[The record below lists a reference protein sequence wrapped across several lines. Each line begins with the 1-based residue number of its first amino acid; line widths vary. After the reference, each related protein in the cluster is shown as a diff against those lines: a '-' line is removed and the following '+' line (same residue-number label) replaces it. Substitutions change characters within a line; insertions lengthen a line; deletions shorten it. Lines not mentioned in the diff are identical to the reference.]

1 MNKNELIEVIAQSA
15 DISKN
20 AAGRALDA
28 FVDSVTKSLQEGE
41 DVVLVGFGSFT
52 TSQRAART
60 GRNPQT
66 GDTMQI
72 PAATVARFKAGKK
85 LTAER
90 PPGRRAGCVSK
101 NSIGEDRKSGGV

>member
-1 MNKNELIEVIAQSA
+1 MNKNDLIESMAASA

-20 AAGRALDA
+20 AATKALDA
-28 FVDSVTKSLQEGE
+28 FIEAVTGSLSGGT

-52 TSQRAART
+52 TSERAART

-66 GDTMQI
+66 GETMQI

-85 LTAER
+85 LKEA
-90 PPGRRAGCVSK
+90 VNK
-101 NSIGEDRKSGGV
+101 D

>member
-1 MNKNELIEVIAQSA
+1 MNKNDVIEVMAQSA

-20 AAGRALDA
+20 AANRALDA
-28 FVDSVTKSLQEGE
+28 FIDAVTGSLKSGT

-66 GDTMQI
+66 GEPMQI
-72 PAATVARFKAGKK
+72 PAATVARFRAGKK
-85 LTAER
+85 LKDAVN
-90 PPGRRAGCVSK
+90 GK
-101 NSIGEDRKSGGV
+101 D

>member
-1 MNKNELIEVIAQSA
+1 MNKNELIEIIAQSA

-20 AAGRALDA
+20 AASRTLDA

-66 GDTMQI
+66 GDAMQI

-85 LTAER
+85 LKDAVNK
-90 PPGRRAGCVSK
+90 GKV
-101 NSIGEDRKSGGV
+101 

>member
-1 MNKNELIEVIAQSA
+1 MNKNELIDAMASSA

-20 AAGRALDA
+20 AAARALDA
-28 FVDSVTKSLQEGE
+28 FVNSVTASLRDGS

-52 TSQRAART
+52 TSHRAART

-66 GDTMQI
+66 GQTMQI

-85 LTAER
+85 LKEA
-90 PPGRRAGCVSK
+90 VNK
-101 NSIGEDRKSGGV
+101 D

>member
-1 MNKNELIEVIAQSA
+1 MNKNDLIETMAASA

-20 AAGRALDA
+20 AATRALDA
-28 FVDSVTKSLQEGE
+28 FIEAVTGSLSGGT

-52 TSQRAART
+52 TSHRAARS

-66 GDTMQI
+66 GETMQI

-85 LTAER
+85 LKEA
-90 PPGRRAGCVSK
+90 VNK
-101 NSIGEDRKSGGV
+101 D